1 MLTRRLAI
9 FALSAAATFAADASL
24 LKLLPPD
31 AHVVMGLDVE
41 QGKNSPFGRYLL
53 SQMQS
58 DDEGITKLVNLTGF
72 DPRRDLREIVFASR
86 GTGVQGSKDG
96 LFAARGAFNVAKIIA
111 AANSEGGQALVY
123 QGFNVVAGRNGDTD
137 GWIAFLDST
146 LAVGG
151 VQEEV
156 KAAIARRTSGT
167 ANANIA
173 TLGRTYDAWM
183 YTVEPAALGRAVPAG
198 QANSA
203 ELFKA
208 VQSAQGGVKLGNT
221 ITVTGE
227 AIARSDKDATALHD
241 VIKFVAGMIQLK
253 STEANATEVAS
264 LLDSMKLSTSGT
276 KLNLTVSIPQSQLE
290 QFIERS
296 RRSTRKTARVQ

>member
-1 MLTRRLAI
+1 M
-9 FALSAAATFAADASL
+9 
-24 LKLLPPD
+24 
-31 AHVVMGLDVE
+31 E
-41 QGKNSPFGRYLL
+41 QGKNSPLGRYLL

-58 DDEGITKLVNLTGF
+58 DDDGITKLVNLTGF
-72 DPRRDLREIVFASR
+72 DPRRDLREIVFAAR
-86 GTGVQGSKDG
+86 GSGAPGSKDG

-111 AANSEGGQALVY
+111 AANSEGGQSLVY

-151 VQEEV
+151 SQDEV
-156 KAAIARRTSGT
+156 KAAIARRTTG
-167 ANANIA
+167 AVNATFT

-183 YTVEPAALGRAVPAG
+183 YTVDPSALSRTVPAG
-198 QANSA
+198 KANSA
-203 ELFKA
+203 ELFQA
-208 VQSAQGGVKLGNT
+208 VQSAQGGIKLGNT
-221 ITVTGE
+221 VVVSGE

-276 KLNLTVSIPQSQLE
+276 KVNLTLTIPQSQLE
-290 QFIERS
+290 QFLERS
-296 RRSTRKTARVQ
+296 RRGSRKTARVQ